1 MTDPLERRLR
11 DAMKAYAETVT
22 PEDIDRSREQS
33 VTNAAD
39 ASTGAA
45 HSRWPWRLSIAG
57 LAAAAIVIGGLGIG
71 TLSEPSRSPQAD
83 PVPETSETSTDTG
96 RSTPDRTTSTT
107 STGSTRSSAPES
119 SRTTAPKQP
128 APTPKHTTTTQ
139 RPDPEPSKSSTPPPP
154 PEREPRS
161 PKTGTPT
168 ESAEPPTSVMTRSPQ
183 EPARLQVNVDASPA
197 QGTQLSWR
205 ATATGTASSD
215 SPSGG
220 VLGYTVDHGDGT
232 TESQQVRSG
241 CDGESPVRPVTFS
254 TGDRQHDYGRSG
266 TFRVRVQVQYCSD
279 HGKTES
285 GTGTRTVQIP

>member
-33 VTNAAD
+33 VTNAG
-39 ASTGAA
+39 ASTGTAD
-45 HSRWPWRLSIAG
+45 SRWLWRLSIAG

-71 TLSEPSRSPQAD
+71 QLSEPSRSPQAD
-83 PVPETSETSTDTG
+83 PVPETSETSTSTS
-96 RSTPDRTTSTT
+96 RSTPERTTST
-107 STGSTRSSAPES
+107 SSTRSAAPES
-119 SRTTAPKQP
+119 SRTTAPKQQP
-128 APTPKHTTTTQ
+128 SPTPKRTTATTQ
-139 RPDPEPSKSSTPPPP
+139 RPVPEPSTRSTPPP

-161 PKTGTPT
+161 SQTETPT
-168 ESAEPPTSVMTRSPQ
+168 ESAEPPPSVMTRSHQ
-183 EPARLQVNVDASPA
+183 DPARLQVNVDARPA

-232 TESQQVRSG
+232 TESRQVRAG
-241 CDGESPVRPVTFS
+241 CDGASPVRPVTFS
-254 TGDRQHDYGRSG
+254 TGDQQHDYGRSG
-266 TFRVRVQVQYCSD
+266 TFQVRVQVQYCSD

-285 GTGTRTVQIP
+285 GAGTQTVQIP